1 MKKLPQTEKLL
12 LQEDA
17 VVSKC
22 IRDFQ
27 ILLCSVLMSISVL
40 PSCLVSLS
48 VDVSWQII
56 SFVFNSISLT
66 PLKMKLALK
75 GFFFQIVPE
84 VLQKVGF
91 GPSCS
96 FRLVYFC

>member
-27 ILLCSVLMSISVL
+27 ILLCSVLLSISVL

-48 VDVSWQII
+48 VDVPWQTV
-56 SFVFNSISLT
+56 SFGFDSISLT

-75 GFFFQIVPE
+75 LFFVQILPE
-84 VLQKVGF
+84 VLQKFGF
-91 GPSCS
+91 GLSCS
-96 FRLVYFC
+96 FRLVYLC